1 MLKTGAGTQL
11 SLRWLI
17 TACVGVLV
25 NACGGSDPITSV
37 ADTTDNGVG
46 NAYVNFE
53 TGQVRPL
60 ALSADGD
67 TLVAVNTPNATLDI
81 LKFSD
86 NGLQLTHSV
95 PVGLEPVAVA
105 INGNAEAWVVNHL
118 SDSISVVDMALNPP
132 RVTKTLLTGD
142 EPRDIVFAGTDKRLA
157 FITAAHRGQNGPDDK
172 PIDAKLQTP
181 GIGRADV
188 WVFDVDNT
196 GTSLGGDPLSVTTLF
211 AHSLRALA
219 VSADGTSVYAAAFH
233 SGNQTTAVGEIEL
246 AKPGPTTGTDGI
258 LQPDTGL
265 IVQFDGSDWRDDS
278 ASSTDLNGTSYNDLV
293 PFTLPDYD
301 VFELSATAS
310 PTVQRR
316 VSGVGTTLFNMAV
329 NPVDGALYVS
339 NTEALNVNRFEGHS
353 TDVATL
359 TGNFT
364 QSRISVVSNNSIVI
378 NNLND
383 HIDHSGPADPTQAI
397 AQPLGMAF
405 KDDTLYVS
413 AFASGKVAAYSSLD
427 ETPTQIP
434 LSSGGP
440 TGLVIDNKRN
450 TLYVLTRFNNSISVV
465 DLNTHTQVNSI
476 ALSSPEPATVTDGR
490 RFLYDASDT
499 SSHGDASC
507 GLCHVFGDTDA
518 LAWDLG
524 NPEGTVTANP
534 NAFVNRFLAPDGAAG
549 FHPLKGPMT
558 TQSLRGLA
566 NAGPMHWRGDRT
578 GASAA
583 ASESLELAAFKDFNV
598 AFPELLGRATPL
610 PEADMQKF
618 ARFAL
623 TIQYPPNPIRS
634 LDNSLTDQQK
644 RGLDTYMSKPTTGEI
659 FTCNN
664 CHTLDPANGHFGTSG
679 LSSVEGDDISQE
691 FKVPH
696 LRNLYQ
702 KVGKFGNSGR
712 FSGTTG
718 TFGAQVSGF
727 GFMHDGNMDTL
738 QNFFKGSVFHF
749 DDDPAVNDTM
759 IQELVGFIMA
769 IDSNMA
775 PIVGQQ
781 ITLSDSTNSA
791 TDARIDL
798 LMQRAQLSEC
808 DLIAKGVV
816 DTQPRGY
823 LRQPNGNFQSDTGET
838 LTYAALRTQALRP
851 NGAVTF
857 TCVPPGSGQWM
868 GIDRNLD
875 GTLDGQHAG

>member
-1 MLKTGAGTQL
+1 MLL
-11 SLRWLI
+11 S
-17 TACVGVLV
+17 
-25 NACGGSDPITSV
+25 ACGGNDSPPT
-37 ADTTDNGVG
+37 APDTGVG
-46 NAYVNFE
+46 SAFVNFE

-81 LKFSD
+81 LMIGEGD
-86 NGLQLTHSV
+86 LQTTHSV

-105 INGNAEAWVVNHL
+105 INDNSEAWVVNHL
-118 SDSISVVDMALNPP
+118 SDSISVVDLTLNPP

-142 EPRDIVFAGTDKRLA
+142 EPRDIVFAGSDGHLA
-157 FITAAHRGQNGPDDK
+157 FVTAAHRGQNGPEDK
-172 PIDAKLQTP
+172 PIDATLQTP

-188 WVFDVDNT
+188 WVFDVNNT
-196 GTSLGGDPLSVTTLF
+196 GTSLGGDPLSVTTVF
-211 AHSLRALA
+211 AQSLRSLA
-219 VSADGTSVYAAAFH
+219 VSTDGTTVYAAAFH
-233 SGNQTTAVGEIEL
+233 SGNQTTAVGENEL
-246 AKPGPTTGTDGI
+246 SKPGPTTGNDGI

-265 IVQFDGSDWRDDS
+265 IVQFDGSDWRDETK
-278 ASSTDLNGTSYNDLV
+278 STSDLNGTSYNSLV

-301 VFELSATAS
+301 IFALTATAN

-316 VSGVGTTLFNMAV
+316 VSGVGTTLFNMTV
-329 NPVDGALYVS
+329 NPTNGGLYVS

-359 TGNFT
+359 TGNFAH
-364 QSRISVVSNNSIVI
+364 SRISVVSDDGVVI

-383 HIDHSGPADPTQAI
+383 HIDHSSPADTTPAI

-405 KDDTLYVS
+405 SGDTLYVS
-413 AFASGKVAAYSSLD
+413 AFASGMVAAYSSLQA
-427 ETPTQIP
+427 TPTQIP
-434 LSSGGP
+434 LSGGGP
-440 TGLVIDNKRN
+440 TGLVVDNKRN
-450 TLYVLTRFNNSISVV
+450 KLYVLTRFNNSISVV
-465 DLNTHTQVNSI
+465 DLNTHTQLNSI
-476 ALSSPEPATVTDGR
+476 ALSNPEPATVTDGR
-490 RFLYDASDT
+490 RFLYDATDT

-524 NPEGTVTANP
+524 NPSATVAANP
-534 NAFVNRFLAPDGAAG
+534 NAFVNRFLAPDGDAV

-578 GASAA
+578 GVSAA
-583 ASESLELAAFKDFNV
+583 DNESLELAAFKEFNV
-598 AFPELLGRATPL
+598 AFPELLGRASPL
-610 PEADMQKF
+610 PEADMHKF

-634 LDNSLTDQQK
+634 LDNSLTDQQS
-644 RGLDTYMSKPTTGEI
+644 RGLETYMSKPTTGEI

-664 CHTLDPANGHFGTSG
+664 CHTLDPASGHFGTSG

-718 TFGAQVSGF
+718 DFGAQVSGY

-759 IQELVGFIMA
+759 IRELVDFIMA

-781 ITLSDSTNSA
+781 ITLSDTTSTA
-791 TDARIDL
+791 TDARIEL
-798 LMQRAQLSEC
+798 LKQRAQLNEC

-816 DTQPRGY
+816 DTQLRGY
-823 LRQPNGNFQSDTGET
+823 LLQPNGDFQSDAGDTI
-838 LTYAALRTQALRP
+838 TYAALRTQALRP

-875 GTLDGQHAG
+875 GTLDGQSNS